1 MVNIIN
7 QNIFNGIAGAR
18 PTNAP
23 KYFIMHNDAGS
34 MSAESIFHGYKDG
47 MIAGKQI

>member
-18 PTNAP
+18 PTHAP
-23 KYFIMHNDAGS
+23 AYYILHNDAGS
-34 MSAESIFHGYKDG
+34 MSAESYIDWFQQSYDNGES
-47 MIAGKQI
+47 